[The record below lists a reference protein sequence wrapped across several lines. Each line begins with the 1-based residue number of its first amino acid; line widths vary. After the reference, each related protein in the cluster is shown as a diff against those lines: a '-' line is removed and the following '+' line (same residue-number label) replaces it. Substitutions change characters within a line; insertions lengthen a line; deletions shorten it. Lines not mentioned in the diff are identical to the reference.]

1 MKSPQRQERRQVSL
15 RWAAAAFSIGCAAH
29 QAPAAPNGPPIENF
43 RAVRIMEVY
52 PSGKSQP
59 TWTIE
64 VPRQFVEDILGTPA
78 IQQCMD
84 ALQDPQYDGCSF
96 VASPCMSLYVRED
109 GGYRAHVRSWSCR
122 IEAPSPQVF
131 VIYNSGPNGTTP
143 PQTIPILVLPSQEQ
157 PEGGH

>member
-1 MKSPQRQERRQVSL
+1 MKSPRRRRHHHFSPL
-15 RWAAAAFSIGCAAH
+15 WAAAFSIGCAAH
-29 QAPAAPNGPPIENF
+29 QAPAAQSAPPIETF

-64 VPRQFVEDILGTPA
+64 VPRQFVEDILGAPA

-96 VASPCMSLYVRED
+96 AASQCMSLYVRED
-109 GGYRAHVRSWSCR
+109 GSFRANVRSWSCR

-131 VIYNSGPNGTTP
+131 VVYDSRGKGGTP
-143 PQTIPILVLPSQEQ
+143 SQILPLLGLPSQEH
-157 PEGGH
+157 PDGSP